1 MVIRKNPAH
10 DTENPPGTVTWP
22 FPSSSRKSV
31 HGGYPGDI
39 NPIYLKHVDEG
50 KEHNDDEPKVV
61 LMKDYFKEKP
71 E

>member
-22 FPSSSRKSV
+22 FPSSSRKPA
-31 HGGYPGDI
+31 HGGYPG
-39 NPIYLKHVDEG
+39 HVDEG
-50 KEHNDDEPKVV
+50 KEHNEDDAKVV